1 MGRSKSWLYE
11 SLSPAESPLLTSA
24 GGPPQPQQF
33 WPLKP
38 AAPEVG
44 VDSLGSHP
52 PFPPG
57 TGSLHQGHPSLPQA
71 PLGVLVPGHPP
82 ASNFL
87 GSAKCGSVNTVCRLK
102 GCELCVT
109 QLLRSL
115 NHNGCEESFQQWL
128 GCVSEDAHKTQLL
141 HTVAGHVGPHSGERA
156 HRPGEEKGRRR
167 TCAQGADQP
176 LPRRH
181 IKRVPIH
188 NGARQGGRCRISFQ
202 RRHADPREKN

>member
-11 SLSPAESPLLTSA
+11 SLSPAERPLLTSA

-33 WPLKP
+33 WPVKP

-57 TGSLHQGHPSLPQA
+57 TGSLHREHPSLPQA
-71 PLGVLVPGHPP
+71 PLGVLVLV